1 MAAAPAA
8 AGAVAKVNALVHLT
22 QLDPD
27 GESVESSEVWRE
39 LSDKEVNILRLAE
52 LEKGRWDEALF
63 DRFAALRQRRFDPA
77 KSAKGLVIDEEFNM
91 YGPPFWLANR
101 ESVIHY
107 DNDDLVNDDDDEE
120 EEEELPHGKRR

>member
-8 AGAVAKVNALVHLT
+8 AGDTAKVNALVHLT

-63 DRFAALRQRRFDPA
+63 DRFAALRQRRFDPT
-77 KSAKGLVIDEEFNM
+77 KSAKGLVIDEEFNI
-91 YGPPFWLANR
+91 
-101 ESVIHY
+101 VIHY
-107 DNDDLVNDDDDEE
+107 DNDDLCEDDDEE
-120 EEEELPHGKRR
+120 EEEAELPHNKRR